1 VERLSAREHQVALLV
16 AHGFSN
22 KDVAHELGITD
33 GTVKL
38 HVHNIFQ
45 KLGVRNRTAIYVWL
59 AIGLDNQ
66 RQAQTGAA
74 NDRTHIHLTCAEML
88 ARPDPPKSSRLAREA
103 PRLIRSRQRAAP

>member
-1 VERLSAREHQVALLV
+1 VALLV

-38 HVHNIFQ
+38 HIHNIFQ

-59 AIGLDNQ
+59 ATGLDNQ
-66 RQAQTGAA
+66 RQAKTEA
-74 NDRTHIHLTCAEML
+74 LTTAHTL
-88 ARPDPPKSSRLAREA
+88 QRLQHGLDQAVQACGLNRG
-103 PRLIRSRQRAAP
+103 